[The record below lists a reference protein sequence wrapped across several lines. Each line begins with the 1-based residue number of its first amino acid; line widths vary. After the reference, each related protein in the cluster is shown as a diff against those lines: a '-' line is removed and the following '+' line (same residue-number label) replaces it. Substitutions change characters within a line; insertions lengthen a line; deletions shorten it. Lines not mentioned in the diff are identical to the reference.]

1 MSTAIGAAWL
11 EGAKPLGRHWLHL
24 GLLGFLGFSGKA
36 GGLREGTRSTGLPS
50 AGKEVAEVC
59 DKAETWLKLRTGVT
73 QAARSVAGAGCGK
86 RGHSATA
93 GTGLSWA
100 GPAVIILAQAG
111 CAHLGSIRGNIMP
124 RQRLH

>member
-11 EGAKPLGRHWLHL
+11 EGAKPLGRHWLYL
-24 GLLGFLGFSGKA
+24 GLLGFLGFSGKV
-36 GGLREGTRSTGLPS
+36 GSLREGTRSTGLPS
-50 AGKEVAEVC
+50 AVAEVC

-86 RGHSATA
+86 RGRGAAA

-111 CAHLGSIRGNIMP
+111 CAHLGSIRGNILP